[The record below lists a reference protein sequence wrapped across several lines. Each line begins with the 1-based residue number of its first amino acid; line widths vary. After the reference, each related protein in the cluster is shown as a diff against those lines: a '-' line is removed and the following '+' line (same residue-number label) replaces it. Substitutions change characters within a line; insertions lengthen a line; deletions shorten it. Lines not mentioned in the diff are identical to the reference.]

1 MKTLDAPN
9 YIGAQRI
16 FILIAGLWVGSLL
29 TVGYLV
35 APAIFSTMSDRQ
47 AAGMVAGSIFR
58 LEAYLS
64 VTVCIGLIVLAN
76 LLVKRGLYRFR
87 IIRWLLLAMLFCS
100 VTAAFVFIPWMNSLR
115 DHALAQGMPV
125 MLSPSATV
133 FGRLHGASSILF
145 LLQSALGIFLVWR
158 LSKNQHPHQHQHQD
172 Q

>member
-1 MKTLDAPN
+1 MKTLDTST
-9 YIGAQRI
+9 YLGAQRI

-35 APAIFSTMSDRQ
+35 APAIFSTMTDRQ

-64 VTVCIGLIVLAN
+64 MIVCIGLMVLAN
-76 LLVKRGLYRFR
+76 LLVNRSLHQFK

-100 VTAAFVFIPWMNSLR
+100 VAAAFVFIPWMNALR
-115 DHALAQGMPV
+115 DNALAQGMPV
-125 MLSPSATV
+125 MLSPSAIL

-145 LLQSALGIFLVWR
+145 MIQSALGIFLVWR
-158 LSKNQHPHQHQHQD
+158 LTKR
-172 Q
+172 

>member
-1 MKTLDAPN
+1 MKTLDTSS
-9 YIGAQRI
+9 YLGAQRI

-35 APAIFSTMSDRQ
+35 APAIFSTMTDRQ

-64 VTVCIGLIVLAN
+64 MIVCIGLMVLAN
-76 LLVKRGLYRFR
+76 LLVNRSLHQFK

-100 VTAAFVFIPWMNSLR
+100 VAAAFVFIPWMNALR
-115 DHALAQGMPV
+115 DNALAQGMPV
-125 MLSPSATV
+125 MLSPSAIL

-145 LLQSALGIFLVWR
+145 MIQSVLGIFLVWR
-158 LSKNQHPHQHQHQD
+158 LTKR
-172 Q
+172 

>member
-1 MKTLDAPN
+1 MKTLDTSS
-9 YIGAQRI
+9 YLGAQRI

-35 APAIFSTMSDRQ
+35 APAIFSTMTDRQ

-64 VTVCIGLIVLAN
+64 MIVCIGLMVLAN
-76 LLVKRGLYRFR
+76 LLVNRSLHQFK

-100 VTAAFVFIPWMNSLR
+100 VAAAFVFIPWMNALR
-115 DHALAQGMPV
+115 DNALAQGMPV
-125 MLSPSATV
+125 MLSPSAML

-145 LLQSALGIFLVWR
+145 MIQSALGIFLVWR
-158 LSKNQHPHQHQHQD
+158 LTKR
-172 Q
+172 